1 MIGLSLASMFTA
13 LPLALQKDATV
24 WMPRQSSTV
33 APFID
38 DLFYVIFYICMF
50 FFVGITLAMLI
61 IIYKYRDR
69 EGGQHNPK
77 PSPHHNFA
85 LEVTWSI
92 IPLILAIAI
101 FWVGYK
107 GYLDLRTPPAGAYN
121 INVTGQQWTW
131 LFQYPNGRVEPE
143 LHVPQGVP
151 IELTMT
157 SEDVLHS
164 LFVPDFRVKQD
175 VVPGRYT
182 KLWFQSE
189 YEGEHHLFCTEYCGK
204 DHSKMITKVVVESQ
218 GKFDEWLNRD
228 DPKDPTAV
236 GGERIYNT
244 FGCKQCH
251 SVDGSVGTG
260 PSFKDLFGHDVKLTD
275 GTTVKADENYIR
287 ESVLD
292 SQAKVVAGFDPVMP
306 TFKGRIKDKQITG
319 IIEYLK
325 TLSAEH

>member
-1 MIGLSLASMFTA
+1 MTGLSFASLFGA
-13 LPLALQKDATV
+13 LPLALQKEATV
-24 WMPRQSSTV
+24 WMPQQSSTV
-33 APFID
+33 AVFID

-50 FFVGITLAMLI
+50 FFVGITLALI
-61 IIYKYRDR
+61 IIVYKYRDR

-131 LFQYPNGRVEPE
+131 LFQYPNGKVDSV
-143 LHVPQGVP
+143 LHVPVGTP

-182 KLWFQSE
+182 KLWFQSD
-189 YEGEHHLFCTEYCGK
+189 YEGEHNLFCTEYCGK
-204 DHSKMITKVVVESQ
+204 DHSSMITKVLVQSQ
-218 GKFDEWLNRD
+218 GEFNKFINS
-228 DPKDPTAV
+228 DPPDVDQAS
-236 GGERIYNT
+236 GG
-244 FGCKQCH
+244 
-251 SVDGSVGTG
+251 
-260 PSFKDLFGHDVKLTD
+260 
-275 GTTVKADENYIR
+275 
-287 ESVLD
+287 
-292 SQAKVVAGFDPVMP
+292 
-306 TFKGRIKDKQITG
+306 
-319 IIEYLK
+319 
-325 TLSAEH
+325 